1 MAEQITDPWI
11 TDPVAQRVMAMLTE
25 AGHQAYFVGGCVRNA
40 LLGLAVSDIDIT
52 TSARPETVSDLAE
65 KAGFK
70 AVPTGIE
77 HGTVTVV
84 AEGTPFEITTFRRD
98 VETDGRRAVVAFA
111 DTVEEDARRRDFTMN
126 ALYADADG
134 TVTDPVGGLPDL
146 QARRL
151 RFIGS
156 ATDRIREDA
165 LRILRFFRF
174 QAWYGNPD
182 GGLDAEG
189 LAACAGALDLLDGLS
204 RERVGQEMRKLLAA
218 PDPAPALA
226 AFGATGGLIRVLPG
240 ANPALLAVLVH
251 VEQGAGLAPDWLR
264 RLAMIGPPEDT
275 AERLRLSRAEG
286 RDLGTLRDALSSGA
300 GAAELG
306 YRHGVETALSALAIR
321 AASEAREMDEA
332 EAVSAGSGARQVFPL
347 AAADLPDTL
356 EGPEIGAA
364 LKAAERRWI
373 DSGFEL
379 TKADLLR

>member
-1 MAEQITDPWI
+1 MPERITDPWI
-11 TDPVAQRVMAMLTE
+11 TDPVAQRVMGMLTG

-40 LLGLAVSDIDIT
+40 LLVRPVTDIDIT
-52 TSARPETVSDLAE
+52 TSAHPETVSDLAE
-65 KAGFK
+65 RAGFSP
-70 AVPTGIE
+70 VPTGIE

-98 VETDGRRAVVAFA
+98 VETDGRRAVVAYA
-111 DTVEEDARRRDFTMN
+111 NTVEEDARRRDFTMN

-134 TVTDPVGGLPDL
+134 AVTDPVGGLPDL
-146 QARRL
+146 HAGRL

-156 ATDRIREDA
+156 AEERIREDA

-174 QAWYGNPD
+174 HAWYGDPD
-182 GGLDAEG
+182 GGLDADG
-189 LAACAGALDLLDGLS
+189 LAACSATVDLLGGLS
-204 RERVGQEMRKLLAA
+204 RERIGQEMRKLLAA

-251 VEQGAGLAPDWLR
+251 VEQGAGLAPHWLR
-264 RLAMIGPPEDT
+264 RLAMIGPPDDT
-275 AERLRLSRAEG
+275 AERLRLSRTEG
-286 RDLGTLRDALSSGA
+286 RTLAALLDAVRSDA

-321 AASEAREMDEA
+321 AAPEARELSETEYVA
-332 EAVSAGSGARQVFPL
+332 ARTGARQVFPL
-347 AAADLPDTL
+347 AAADLPDDL
-356 EGPEIGAA
+356 EGPDIGAA

-373 DSGFEL
+373 DSGFRL